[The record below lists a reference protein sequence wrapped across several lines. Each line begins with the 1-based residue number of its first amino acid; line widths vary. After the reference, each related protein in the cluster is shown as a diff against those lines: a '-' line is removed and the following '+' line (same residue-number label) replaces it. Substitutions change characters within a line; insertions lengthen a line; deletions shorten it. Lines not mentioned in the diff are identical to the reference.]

1 MRSSGARAACGTCML
16 GTSERQAPGRRATVS
31 GSQKAAA
38 HCSAITPSS
47 SSNTRC
53 VGEGRY
59 CTSTLV
65 PSAPIAMPTMGAT
78 LFMSGPRTGC
88 RSTSRALSAL
98 VAMPVATPC
107 STRAATSQATDSACQ
122 KASTE
127 TNSSASAAMM
137 TLRRPTWSDSAP
149 KHSSA
154 ASSAKA

>member
-1 MRSSGARAACGTCML
+1 MRGA
-16 GTSERQAPGRRATVS
+16 SDRQAPGRRATVS
-31 GSQKAAA
+31 GSQNAAA
-38 HCSAITPSS
+38 HCRAITISS

-65 PSAPIAMPTMGAT
+65 PSAPTAMPTMGAT
-78 LFMSGPRTGC
+78 LFISGPRTGY

-107 STRAATSQATDSACQ
+107 NTRAASSQATDSACQ
-122 KASTE
+122 NASTD
-127 TNSSASAAMM
+127 TNSSASAAIT

-149 KHSSA
+149 KQSSA
-154 ASSAKA
+154 ASSANA